1 MFFMAAAVA
10 FLSAFSLFSWP
21 PLYRVGLL
29 LALLG
34 LVLGLIQRRWP
45 FEHVPR
51 HHAEPWRGRAGG
63 LGRACLVPALL
74 IGCGLAAWHGHG
86 LYSSEEARRD
96 ILAHF
101 SRFHTTVDN
110 YFQFLPY
117 LELGALVLLGV
128 DTLSDRRNT
137 GWLVLRSEVLMLA
150 FVYSLKYATAID
162 RPDGTPYAFP
172 SGHTAQAFLAA
183 SLVHQELR
191 HKSPWYG
198 VGAYAIAAA
207 VGVLRMLNNKH
218 WEADVLAGAGLGILA
233 AHLAYFFHRTR
244 PGRGATPAAPGPA
257 RPA

>member
-1 MFFMAAAVA
+1 MAALA
-10 FLSAFSLFSWP
+10 FLRAVPFFSWP
-21 PLYRVGLL
+21 PLYRLGLLLLVL
-29 LALLG
+29 LALL
-34 LVLGLIQRRWP
+34 VLLQRRWP
-45 FEHVPR
+45 FEHVPHR
-51 HHAEPWRGRAGG
+51 YPEPWRWRAGG
-63 LGRACLVPALL
+63 LGRACLVPALF
-74 IGCGLAAWHGHG
+74 IGFGLVALHGHG

-150 FVYSLKYATAID
+150 AVYALKYATAID
-162 RPDGTPYAFP
+162 RPDGTPNAFP

-198 VGAYAIAAA
+198 AGAYAIAAA

-218 WEADVLAGAGLGILA
+218 WEADVLVGAGLGILA
-233 AHLAYFFHRTR
+233 AHLAYYFHRTR
-244 PGRGATPAAPGPA
+244 PGRGATPASPDPA